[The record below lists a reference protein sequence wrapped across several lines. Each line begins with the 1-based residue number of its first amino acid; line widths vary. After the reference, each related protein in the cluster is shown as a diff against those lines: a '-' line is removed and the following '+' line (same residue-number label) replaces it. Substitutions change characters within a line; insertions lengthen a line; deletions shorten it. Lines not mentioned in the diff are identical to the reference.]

1 MAQEKCTT
9 LMLDFTHYEYVKNA
23 VTSKEH
29 QSDLFWKSRRKKR
42 RVKNSS
48 SKKKKKMGK
57 GCKEAKELKEKSQIG
72 TLSEA
77 QIFQSQQM

>member
-1 MAQEKCTT
+1 
-9 LMLDFTHYEYVKNA
+9 MLDFTHYEYVKNA

-29 QSDLFWKSRRKKR
+29 QSDLFWKSRRKK
-42 RVKNSS
+42 KKSE
-48 SKKKKKMGK
+48 KFIIQKKKKMGK
-57 GCKEAKELKEKSQIG
+57 GCKEAKELKEKNQIG